1 MSNCAIGKLVA
12 NLFTS
17 TNYPTQVPDSLTV
30 GDRWV
35 WKRTAMV
42 ADYPVATYQVKYSF
56 RLLTSAATEIAIT
69 ATENT
74 DPDEYIIEVG
84 SSTTASYTAGDYTYQ
99 EYIVRSSDSERLVY
113 STGIVTVEPDLD
125 TDTSDPRSNARKI
138 LDGLRAMLENRAS
151 IDQMSMSIAGRS
163 LSRMT
168 PAEIRD
174 WERHY
179 SYLVSKET
187 KKMRIKKGQPTGS
200 EIKVKF

>member
-1 MSNCAIGKLVA
+1 MA
-12 NLFTS
+12 NLFSS
-17 TNYPTQVPDSLTV
+17 TNYPSVVPDVLYV

-35 WKRTAMV
+35 WKRSVMV
-42 ADYPVATYQVKYSF
+42 SDYPVATYELKYSF

-69 ATENT
+69 TSESSS
-74 DPDEYIIEVG
+74 PEEYLVEVA
-84 SSTTASYTAGDYTYQ
+84 SSTTATYTAGDYTYQ
-99 EYIVRSSDSERLVY
+99 EYIIRSSDSERFVY

-125 TDTSDPRSNARKI
+125 TNTSDPRSNARKI
-138 LDGLRAMLENRAS
+138 LDGLQAMLENRAS

-179 SYLVSKET
+179 KYLVSLET

>member
-1 MSNCAIGKLVA
+1 MA
-12 NLFTS
+12 NLFSS
-17 TNYPTQVPDSLTV
+17 TNYPSVVPDVLYV

-35 WKRTAMV
+35 WKRSVMV
-42 ADYPVATYQVKYSF
+42 SDYPVATYELKYSF

-69 ATENT
+69 TSESSS
-74 DPDEYIIEVG
+74 PEEYLVEVA
-84 SSTTASYTAGDYTYQ
+84 SSTTATYTAGDYTYQ
-99 EYIVRSSDSERLVY
+99 ENIIRSSDSERFVY
-113 STGIVTVEPDLD
+113 ITGIVTVEPDLD
-125 TDTSDPRSNARKI
+125 TNTSDPRSNARKI
-138 LDGLRAMLENRAS
+138 LDGLQAMLENRAS

-179 SYLVSKET
+179 KYLVSLET
-187 KKMRIKKGQPTGS
+187 KKMRIKKGQPTGY

>member
-1 MSNCAIGKLVA
+1 LA
-12 NLFTS
+12 NLFSS
-17 TNYPTQVPDSLTV
+17 TNYPSVVPDVLYV

-35 WKRTAMV
+35 WKRSVMV
-42 ADYPVATYQVKYSF
+42 SDYPVASYQLKYSF
-56 RLLTSAATEIAIT
+56 RLLTSAATEISIT
-69 ATENT
+69 ASESSS
-74 DPDEYIIEVG
+74 PEEYQVEVA
-84 SSTTASYTAGDYTYQ
+84 SSTTATYTAGDYTYQ
-99 EYIVRSSDSERLVY
+99 EYIIRSSDSERFVY

-125 TDTSDPRSNARKI
+125 TNTSDPRSNARKI
-138 LDGLRAMLENRAS
+138 LDGLQAMLENRAS

-179 SYLVSKET
+179 KYLVSLET

>member
-1 MSNCAIGKLVA
+1 LA
-12 NLFTS
+12 NLFSS
-17 TNYPTQVPDSLTV
+17 TNYPSVVPDVLYV

-35 WKRTAMV
+35 WKRSVMV
-42 ADYPVATYQVKYSF
+42 SDYPVATYELKYSF

-69 ATENT
+69 TSESSS
-74 DPDEYIIEVG
+74 PEEYLVEVA
-84 SSTTASYTAGDYTYQ
+84 SSTTATYTAGDYTYQ
-99 EYIVRSSDSERLVY
+99 EYIIRSSDSERFVY

-125 TDTSDPRSNARKI
+125 TNTSDPRSNARKI
-138 LDGLRAMLENRAS
+138 LDGLQAMLENRAS

-179 SYLVSKET
+179 KYLVSLET

>member
-1 MSNCAIGKLVA
+1 
-12 NLFTS
+12 
-17 TNYPTQVPDSLTV
+17 
-30 GDRWV
+30 
-35 WKRTAMV
+35 MV
-42 ADYPVATYQVKYSF
+42 SDYPVATYELKYSF

-69 ATENT
+69 TSESSS
-74 DPDEYIIEVG
+74 PEEYLVEVA
-84 SSTTASYTAGDYTYQ
+84 SSTTATYTAGDYTYQ
-99 EYIVRSSDSERLVY
+99 EYIIRSSDSERFVY

-125 TDTSDPRSNARKI
+125 TNTSDPRSNARKI
-138 LDGLRAMLENRAS
+138 LDGLQAMLENRAS

-179 SYLVSKET
+179 KYLVSLET

>member
-1 MSNCAIGKLVA
+1 M
-12 NLFTS
+12 
-17 TNYPTQVPDSLTV
+17 
-30 GDRWV
+30 
-35 WKRTAMV
+35 
-42 ADYPVATYQVKYSF
+42 
-56 RLLTSAATEIAIT
+56 LTSAATEIAIT

-84 SSTTASYTAGDYTYQ
+84 SSTTGSYTAGDYTYQ

-187 KKMRIKKGQPTGS
+187 KEMRIKKGQPTGS